1 MAEDETTTKTSNDIL
16 DNLIRD
22 GKMARD
28 ELQLAH
34 SRTLIGEFVN
44 QVDPE
49 QVPPAADLA
58 KLVLQKI
65 AQIDEVLTQQV
76 NAIMHDER
84 FQKLEGSWRGLNYL
98 VMNTETSTSL
108 KLRVMHAT
116 KKELLNDLEK
126 ASEFDQSNLFKKIY
140 EEEFG
145 TFGGAPYGCLVGD
158 YEFGRHPQDISLLS
172 KISNAPAQSPQRRM
186 SPLRS
191 GLLMTRRSLTRVPAA
206 LPMSDTQ

>member
-1 MAEDETTTKTSNDIL
+1 MAENETTTKTSNDIL

-126 ASEFDQSNLFKKIY
+126 ASNSIR
-140 EEEFG
+140 
-145 TFGGAPYGCLVGD
+145 AIC
-158 YEFGRHPQDISLLS
+158 S
-172 KISNAPAQSPQRRM
+172 
-186 SPLRS
+186 
-191 GLLMTRRSLTRVPAA
+191 RRSMKRSLVRSAA
-206 LPMSDTQ
+206 LPTAAWLATMSSVVIRRTSRSCPRSRTGRSGACSVHQRGESEAV

>member
-1 MAEDETTTKTSNDIL
+1 MAENETTTKTGVDVL

-28 ELQLAH
+28 ELQIAH

-44 QVDPE
+44 QVDPDK
-49 QVPPAADLA
+49 VSASADLA
-58 KLVLQKI
+58 KVVLDKI
-65 AQIDEVLTQQV
+65 AHIDEVLTQQV

-108 KLRVMHAT
+108 KLRVIHAT

-126 ASEFDQSNLFKKIY
+126 ASEFDQSALFKKVY

-145 TFGGAPYGCLVGD
+145 TFGGSPYGLSLI
-158 YEFGRHPQDISLLS
+158 HISE
-172 KISNAPAQSPQRRM
+172 P
-186 SPLRS
+186 
-191 GLLMTRRSLTRVPAA
+191 TRPY
-206 LPMSDTQ
+206 